1 MFKRIIT
8 FYLEKV
14 GVSFLLFFIIFIMLA
29 FQNYYT
35 TNQILLMFTLSL
47 YNTFEKNMRY
57 LKFSFFAI
65 LLIEVMRLLNKK

>member
-65 LLIEVMRLLNKK
+65 LLMKV